1 MGSIFFSNLLQG
13 NITHKKIMAKTEQK
27 AIILSFLFSLKMN
40 CIKDIDTY

>member
-27 AIILSFLFSLKMN
+27 AIILKFSFQFEDEL
-40 CIKDIDTY
+40 Y